1 MWDERLPIVAVPRAG
16 ESLYGIVA
24 ATAELNQCTIRTI
37 LPTASPTQWANPS
50 AHTLK
55 RLSSL
60 LGLSSSELRARTASA
75 FFAPEPGGRPLSSRD
90 LWPSWDRLT
99 CPLCRIHQPE
109 FDINLV
115 FACPTCGSLLSS
127 PTDDLFTVSAH
138 ALDVQ
143 RRVID
148 ELRHEAANA
157 VNDPWHNIVSR
168 CRNLLAEL
176 TESVW
181 RVASGPDA
189 RALYAF
195 NKRQEDPI
203 VADLPGLSMNHAK
216 LAAALPLVWDVLS
229 RQHEPPDIVAK
240 WRLESLDWTRQ
251 RAQGRHALKVYQLPD
266 LLDELGLVEEDVRE
280 SLLSSE
286 RKSGVRRETARQ
298 GVSVGLMKQIARCQR
313 TGTTTKTILDQCNV
327 ANGER
332 RVVSVM
338 GRIVD
343 DPLLAGV
350 ALEIADSRF
359 DYSPL
364 RITTV
369 DSRWHESLQRRIP
382 LDTSPYV
389 SGLEALRAL
398 DEWIIDDEITA
409 TRPLARK
416 LARSEISDGYIV
428 AMLVDLRGIEEL
440 INWDRRNFTS
450 ATAVSD
456 DYAGD
461 SGAQH
466 A

>member
-1 MWDERLPIVAVPRAG
+1 MWDERLPIVTVPREG

-50 AHTLK
+50 AQTLK

-75 FFAPEPGGRPLSSRD
+75 FFAPESGRRPPSSRD
-90 LWPSWDRLT
+90 LWPTWDRLT
-99 CPLCRIHQPE
+99 CPLCQIHRPE

-157 VNDPWHNIVSR
+157 VNDPRHSFISR
-168 CRNLLAEL
+168 CRNLLGEL

-181 RVASGPDA
+181 RVASGPEA

-203 VADLPGLSMNHAK
+203 VAELPGLSMNHAK

-229 RQHEPPDIVAK
+229 RQHEPSDIAAQ
-240 WRLESLDWTRQ
+240 WRLESLDWTQ
-251 RAQGRHALKVYQLPD
+251 LRAQGRRALDAYQLPD
-266 LLDELGLVEEDVRE
+266 LLDELGLVEADVQE
-280 SLLSSE
+280 SLLSSDRE
-286 RKSGVRRETARQ
+286 SDVRRETARQ
-298 GVSVGLMKQIARCQR
+298 SVSVGLMEQISRCQR
-313 TGTTTKTILDQCNV
+313 TGTTKKIILDQCTIANV
-327 ANGER
+327 QKR
-332 RVVSVM
+332 IVSVM
-338 GRIVD
+338 ARNVD
-343 DPLLAGV
+343 EPLLAGA
-350 ALEIADSRF
+350 ALEIADSLF
-359 DYSPL
+359 GSSPF
-364 RITTV
+364 RINTV
-369 DSRWHESLQRRIP
+369 DSRWHESLQRRISP
-382 LDTSPYV
+382 DSSPYV
-389 SGLEALRAL
+389 SGFEALRGL
-398 DEWIIDDEITA
+398 DDWITDDEIA
-409 TRPLARK
+409 AARPLARK
-416 LARSEISDGYIV
+416 LAKSDISDGYV
-428 AMLVDLRGIEEL
+428 DAMLVDLKGIEK
-440 INWDRRNFTS
+440 IIDWDRRNFTS
-450 ATAVSD
+450 ATPVSD
-456 DYAGD
+456 DNAGD
-461 SGAQH
+461 SGAQR